1 MTTKNALISRWIFKS
16 FITSWKLDCNN
27 FKNSRDPL
35 SGRKLFY
42 CFPASGSLIDYTLA
56 KKKKNCH
63 LYAHFIHF
71 VCLVNKLIYKIWVI
85 TSISDQHLSPMFM
98 IYKFEFSV
106 TTIEDLIKASEESKL
121 A

>member
-16 FITSWKLDCNN
+16 FTTSWKLDCNN

-35 SGRKLFY
+35 SGIKLFY
-42 CFPASGSLIDYTLA
+42 CFPASGSVIDYTLA
-56 KKKKNCH
+56 KEKLSSLCSF
-63 LYAHFIHF
+63 AHF
-71 VCLVNKLIYKIWVI
+71 VCLANQLIYKIWVI

-106 TTIEDLIKASEESKL
+106 TTTEDLIKASEESKL

>member
-16 FITSWKLDCNN
+16 FITFRKLEGNN

-35 SGRKLFY
+35 SQFY
-42 CFPASGSLIDYTLA
+42 FF
-56 KKKKNCH
+56 H
-63 LYAHFIHF
+63 HYADFVHFL
-71 VCLVNKLIYKIWVI
+71 CLVNQLIYKIWVI
-85 TSISDQHLSPMFM
+85 TSISDRHLSPMFM

-106 TTIEDLIKASEESKL
+106 TTTEDLIKASEKSKL

>member
-56 KKKKNCH
+56 KKKKK
-63 LYAHFIHF
+63 LSSL
-71 VCLVNKLIYKIWVI
+71 CLFY
-85 TSISDQHLSPMFM
+85 PFCMFG
-98 IYKFEFSV
+98 
-106 TTIEDLIKASEESKL
+106 
-121 A
+121 